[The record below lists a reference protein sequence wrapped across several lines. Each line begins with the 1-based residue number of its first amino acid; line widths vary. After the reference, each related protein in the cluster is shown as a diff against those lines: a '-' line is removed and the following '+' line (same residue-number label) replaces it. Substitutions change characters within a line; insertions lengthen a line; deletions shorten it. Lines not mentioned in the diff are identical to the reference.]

1 MNMKKLYLILF
12 ILVPFLCIAQ
22 KKPSRYVNWFEMKS
36 SMSPVYRFSQR
47 TFKYAFDEISVPLT
61 SKKINL
67 VLDNT
72 RQNASFDLIS
82 RAYGRVYFVNASY
95 SMGAGL
101 FDKHIL
107 TKLLALKDGDISGI
121 FQKTSVNHSF
131 EAGINYLGIVQLFKK
146 VPRSDYHFNASINGV
161 VQIDFSDR
169 FDMSEYINL
178 FEYQNLPEFVLRN
191 KKAFEEVQDF
201 ILDKYSIPN
210 YPLYKG
216 ISGNIEFGYRRFSML
231 AQYSFLE
238 NKLNSKVNTFYM
250 GAKLNF

>member
-1 MNMKKLYLILF
+1 MKKTYYILYVLL
-12 ILVPFLCIAQ
+12 LVPFLCLAQ
-22 KKPSRYVNWFEMKS
+22 KKSSRYVNWFEVKS

-47 TFKYAFDEISVPLT
+47 NFKYAFNEISVPLT

-72 RQNASFDLIS
+72 RQNASFDLVS
-82 RAYGRVYFVNASY
+82 RAYGRIYFVNASY
-95 SMGAGL
+95 AMGAGL

-107 TKLLALKDGDISGI
+107 TKLLALKDGDINGI

-131 EAGINYLGIVQLFKK
+131 EVGINYLGVRQLFKK
-146 VPRSDYHFNASINGV
+146 VPKSDYHFNASVNLV
-161 VQIDFSDR
+161 AQIDFSDR
-169 FDMSEYINL
+169 FDLSEYINL
-178 FEYQNLPEFVLRN
+178 FEYQNLPEIVLRN
-191 KKAFEEVQDF
+191 KKSFEQVQKF

-216 ISGNIEFGYRRFSML
+216 MSANIEFGYRRFSML

-238 NKLNSKVNTFYM
+238 NKLKSKVNTFYM
-250 GAKLNF
+250 GGKINF